1 MSVSCQTK
9 FSADTTN
16 RAVIGAE
23 IKFTIAT
30 LYFTRLPVSGLQS
43 LNSNHKRNILT
54 CVCYEHISTK
64 VIRQL
69 WLREILA
76 MMFVKN
82 ITFIREPCHVTLEI
96 CQNFY
101 TTIFLDQ
108 KFYTLKMLT
117 SGLFLLTINQRKC
130 INITNLVLFCVKIY
144 IKV

>member
-1 MSVSCQTK
+1 MQHGISNTFYMFHRTGDRIKLVFPRLDIVVCVYCSIGWKCCQQHYMSVSCQTK

-54 CVCYEHISTK
+54 CVCYEHISIK
-64 VIRQL
+64 VIRQF

-82 ITFIREPCHVTLEI
+82 ITFIREPCQGGTVI
-96 CQNFY
+96 
-101 TTIFLDQ
+101 
-108 KFYTLKMLT
+108 
-117 SGLFLLTINQRKC
+117 
-130 INITNLVLFCVKIY
+130 
-144 IKV
+144 

>member
-1 MSVSCQTK
+1 MQHGISNTFYMFHRTGVKTKLVFSVSISWFCVYCSIGWKCCQQHYMSVSCQTK

-43 LNSNHKRNILT
+43 PYSNHKRNILT
-54 CVCYEHISTK
+54 CVCYEHISIK

-82 ITFIREPCHVTLEI
+82 ITFIREPCQWGTVI
-96 CQNFY
+96 
-101 TTIFLDQ
+101 
-108 KFYTLKMLT
+108 
-117 SGLFLLTINQRKC
+117 
-130 INITNLVLFCVKIY
+130 
-144 IKV
+144 

>member
-1 MSVSCQTK
+1 MQHGISNTFYMFHRTRIKIKLVFSVSISWFCVYCSIGWKCCQQHYMSVSCQTK

-43 LNSNHKRNILT
+43 PYSNQRNILT
-54 CVCYEHISTK
+54 CVCYEHISIK

-82 ITFIREPCHVTLEI
+82 ITFIREPCQGGTVI
-96 CQNFY
+96 
-101 TTIFLDQ
+101 
-108 KFYTLKMLT
+108 
-117 SGLFLLTINQRKC
+117 
-130 INITNLVLFCVKIY
+130 
-144 IKV
+144 